1 MEKME
6 GKIDRKKI
14 LYKGYRK
21 IYYFT
26 RDETIHAYWDY
37 IKKGGITMDKSNNE
51 QNNLA
56 QKIREFKSNTK
67 PKNPSII
74 KEKSDVK
81 NDGMAHLKGKEMVYN
96 NFQGKIFSL
105 PNQSIVLAE
114 PQKSSSSKN

>member
-37 IKKGGITMDKSNNE
+37 IKKGGITMDKPNNE

-81 NDGMAHLKGKEMVYN
+81 NNAMAHLKGKEMVYN

>member
-37 IKKGGITMDKSNNE
+37 IKNGGITMDKPNNE
-51 QNNLA
+51 QKNLA

>member
-37 IKKGGITMDKSNNE
+37 IKNGGITMDKPNNE
-51 QNNLA
+51 QKNLA

-81 NDGMAHLKGKEMVYN
+81 NNAMAHLKGKEMVYN

-114 PQKSSSSKN
+114 PKKSSSSKN

>member
-1 MEKME
+1 ME

-14 LYKGYRK
+14 LYKWYRK
-21 IYYFT
+21 TYYFT
-26 RDETIHAYWDY
+26 RDETIYAYWDY
-37 IKKGGITMDKSNNE
+37 IKNGGITMDKPNNE

-81 NDGMAHLKGKEMVYN
+81 NDGMAHLKGKEMIYN

>member
-37 IKKGGITMDKSNNE
+37 IKKGGITMDKPNNE